1 MNKNRKGF
9 TLVELIVVVT
19 IFGVILGAIL
29 NMIKPANNVYHDAD
43 ATMESNI
50 IGSGLIDYL
59 DDELRYSTN
68 VLVLKDYIGVP
79 DVSTSGTIGA
89 SGVTY
94 SNCIVIDNNNLR
106 GYSLK
111 NYSGNDTDTAA
122 KRMGAKGCILNV
134 GKVNTEG
141 LNFNNS
147 AVARGVDF
155 YDNYKFDIGASISKI
170 EEMDT
175 LDVSLTAY
183 QPTYENGSYT
193 FTKTKYKKDAAVNLT
208 NININE
214 GDSDPYKV
222 RDYKDFSV
230 YPDYVTYP
238 QATTAPAGCTAQQ
251 EKYYSLD
258 ASNTYTYI
266 FYDKTTV
273 SSSKTYSV
281 KFIYSASD
289 PEPTLRGKQIDTKS
303 VKAGTVYKA
312 PPSMSSRTGYG
323 TPYWVDS
330 KNNVADF
337 TTGVTINKDMV
348 FSCVYP
354 PVAPKAQFNVTFE
367 NINGSTFT
375 TTKVYDG
382 DFANDPGIPTDMD
395 TIKQD
400 FVKWVYKS
408 DNSKG
413 LTDVSITDSSVVF
426 VPVVQNKH
434 KVEFKLN
441 GSLINAS
448 TIYVSDGQY
457 ANYPGATP
465 VSSDANKVFSKWV
478 VEGTSDEITSV
489 TITRDTVFEAVFVE
503 KPSLPT
509 SQSDRVTII
518 IDCSAGNNYSY
529 MYGYFCNMNAKIV
542 NETDNEVI
550 VDNFT
555 GNSNIDISKY
565 KGREVRYV
573 ITATIPYNVP
583 CRVNLWE
590 KEWQNIDNA
599 FTNVTLTTS
608 DLGKT
613 YYVKM

>member
-43 ATMESNI
+43 ATMESNV

-68 VLVLKDYIGVP
+68 VLVLKDYVGVP
-79 DVSTSGTIGA
+79 DVSNSGTIGA

-111 NYSGNDTDTAA
+111 NYSGSDTDTAA
-122 KRMGAKGCILNV
+122 KRMGAKGCMLNV

-155 YDNYKFDIGASISKI
+155 YDNYKFDISASISKI
-170 EEMDT
+170 EEMYT

-208 NININE
+208 NINIDE
-214 GDSDPYKV
+214 GDSYNV
-222 RDYKDFSV
+222 NDYKDFSV
-230 YPDYVTYP
+230 APDYVTYP

-337 TTGVTINKDMV
+337 TTGVTINKD
-348 FSCVYP
+348 
-354 PVAPKAQFNVTFE
+354 
-367 NINGSTFT
+367 INGSTFT

-478 VEGTSDEITSV
+478 VEGTS
-489 TITRDTVFEAVFVE
+489 
-503 KPSLPT
+503 
-509 SQSDRVTII
+509 
-518 IDCSAGNNYSY
+518 Y
-529 MYGYFCNMNAKIV
+529 
-542 NETDNEVI
+542 
-550 VDNFT
+550 
-555 GNSNIDISKY
+555 
-565 KGREVRYV
+565 
-573 ITATIPYNVP
+573 
-583 CRVNLWE
+583 
-590 KEWQNIDNA
+590 
-599 FTNVTLTTS
+599 
-608 DLGKT
+608 
-613 YYVKM
+613 